1 MNNKTWIEKVE
12 AYCIKYNI
20 PLTYLAEIMN
30 EPKVVPMI
38 RGKAFEF
45 SAMLQLQSV
54 LSPTDWS
61 IDKPVMNA
69 QFGFHDMD
77 VRVKHIATGKTIGV
91 ECKLAGKNNFKKLKD
106 GSYQIRIKCM
116 RSRTLGD
123 AKVRELAPKIGV
135 DFDLLKIHNDQ
146 YVPENFDVVMTTI
159 GNAFYDTNAETDAFD
174 WRPNAVAIAF
184 LEKLFKTNNVEELQS
199 LTFNQMYLA
208 YSKDLA
214 IAKVNNVVCSRGQCP
229 NPTDCGFI
237 PNYPIIYFD
246 ANGHLADNRWQSVEF
261 VESLFTRILPQIS

>member
-1 MNNKTWIEKVE
+1 MTNKTWIEKVE

-20 PLTYLAEIMN
+20 PLNYLAEIIN

-45 SAMLQLQSV
+45 SAMLRLQGL
-54 LSPTDWS
+54 LSNEWI

-77 VRVKHIATGKTIGV
+77 VRVKHVKTGKTIGI
-91 ECKLAGKNNFKKLKD
+91 ECKLAGKDNFKKLKN
-106 GSYQIRIKCM
+106 GTYQIRVKCM

-123 AKVRELAPKIGV
+123 AKVKELAPKIGV

-146 YVPENFDVVMTTI
+146 YVPKNFDVVLTTI
-159 GNAFYDTNAETDAFD
+159 GNAFYDTNSETDAFD
-174 WRPNAVAIAF
+174 WHPNAIAEEF
-184 LEKLFKTNNVEELQS
+184 LEKLFKTNNPEELQS
-199 LTFNQMYLA
+199 LAFNQMYLA
-208 YSKDLA
+208 HSKDLT
-214 IAKVNNVVCSRGQCP
+214 ISPVNNVVCSRGQCP

-246 ANGHLADNRWQSVEF
+246 ENGNIADNRWQSVEF
-261 VESLFTRILPQIS
+261 AESLFTRILPQIS